1 MKKYEKLY
9 QYRNK
14 NIFQVAINLRDNLPN
29 LLSSRN
35 KLLSLNPE
43 WNHFLITTQKEL
55 NHFMEFHFRDS
66 DDEFDRKIYDCFACV
81 RNQVESSPKSWELVC
96 DCFEGLLSSTEPI
109 TQDKFNKQY
118 NDFLEA
124 AGYFRSIHEVCRL
137 VSQTDVFRLAA
148 VFKFGGIYFDL
159 SSSLEC
165 NFNEKFQKSSCAF
178 IQTPAEVR
186 TSMIYSKDKH
196 NIFIKKLIEHIHNNC
211 FVEKIKKQ
219 YKLAGPGAWAKF
231 FRSMI
236 NTKEIKKYNVTIF
249 QEQDFQEWVMD
260 AEWKQ
265 DLHTSDPNNPNK
277 QINHHWHFR
286 NY

>member
-1 MKKYEKLY
+1 MKNYEKLY

-29 LLSSRN
+29 LLSSR
-35 KLLSLNPE
+35 KKMLSLNPE
-43 WNHFLITTQKEL
+43 WNHFLITSQQEL

-66 DDEFDRKIYDCFACV
+66 DDEFDRKIYDCFEGV
-81 RNQVESSPKSWELVC
+81 RSQVAASPKSWAQIHETL
-96 DCFEGLLSSTEPI
+96 FPFI
-109 TQDKFNKQY
+109 RAAKAPK
-118 NDFLEA
+118 LEDLA
-124 AGYFRSIHEVCRL
+124 QTLPRILDGISYFQSIHEVCRL

-165 NFNEKFQKSSCAF
+165 NFNEKFQNKSCAF
-178 IQTPAEVR
+178 IQTPAEIR
-186 TSMIYSKDKH
+186 TSMIYGKEKH
-196 NIFIKKLIEHIHNNC
+196 NAFIKKLIQHIYNNC

-219 YKLAGPGAWAKF
+219 YILAGPGAWTKF
-231 FRSMI
+231 FKRIS
-236 NTKEIKKYNVTIF
+236 NPEEIQNLNVKIF
-249 QEQDFQEWVMD
+249 QEKDFKEWIMD

-265 DLHTSDPNNPNK
+265 DLHTPDPNNPNQ
-277 QINHHWHFR
+277 QINHHWHFN

>member
-1 MKKYEKLY
+1 MKNYDKLY
-9 QYRNK
+9 QYHNK

-43 WNHFLITTQKEL
+43 WNHFLITTQQEL

-66 DDEFDRKIYDCFACV
+66 DDEFDRKIYDCFAGV
-81 RNQVESSPKSWELVC
+81 RNQVEGSQKSWELVY
-96 DCFEGLLSSTEPI
+96 DCFRGLLSSTEPI
-109 TQDKFNKQY
+109 TQDKFNNQY

-124 AGYFRSIHEVCRL
+124 ANYFRSIHEVCRL

-178 IQTPAEVR
+178 IQTPSEIR
-186 TSMIYSKDKH
+186 TSMIYSKDKR
-196 NIFIKKLIEHIHNNC
+196 NIFIKKLIEHVHNNC
-211 FVEKIKKQ
+211 FVDKIARQ
-219 YKLAGPGAWAKF
+219 YQLAGPGAWTKF
-231 FRSMI
+231 FRSI
-236 NTKEIKKYNVTIF
+236 SHSEEIQNYNIKIF
-249 QEQDFQEWVMD
+249 QENDFKEWKMD

-265 DLHTSDPNNPNK
+265 DLHTPDPNNPNK

>member
-9 QYRNK
+9 QYSNK

-43 WNHFLITTQKEL
+43 WNHFLITSQQEL

-66 DDEFDRKIYDCFACV
+66 DDVFDGKIYDCFEGV
-81 RNQVESSPKSWELVC
+81 RSQVEASPKSWEFIH
-96 DCFEGLLSSTEPI
+96 DCFESLLSSTDPI
-109 TQDKFNKQY
+109 TQDKFNNQY
-118 NDFLEA
+118 NNFLKAADF
-124 AGYFRSIHEVCRL
+124 FRSIHEVCRL

-165 NFNEKFQKSSCAF
+165 NFNEKFQDSSCAF

-219 YKLAGPGAWAKF
+219 YKLAGPGAWTKF
-231 FRSMI
+231 FKSI
-236 NTKEIKKYNVTIF
+236 SNTEEFQNFDVKIF
-249 QEQDFQEWVMD
+249 QEKDFKEWIMD
-260 AEWKQ
+260 AEWKR
-265 DLHTSDPNNPNK
+265 DLHTPDPNNPNQK
-277 QINHHWHFR
+277 INHHWHFR